1 MTLTPQEATPR
12 ALALMTVAHEIYSD
26 TAENDLAGFD
36 DETLAS
42 VLADG
47 SGEIDWKAIS
57 LALAMLGHL
66 LLDTIPD
73 TLYDAA
79 EDALRNAIADRE
91 GGKPENYVV
100 QIKSRLT
107 GTQLLQHISLH
118 IASMSPGDA

>member
-12 ALALMTVAHEIYSD
+12 ALALLTVAHEIYSGN
-26 TAENDLAGFD
+26 AESDLSGFD
-36 DETLAS
+36 DETVAA
-42 VLADG
+42 VLSDDFG
-47 SGEIDWKAIS
+47 DIDWKAIS

-79 EDALRNAIADRE
+79 EDALRSTIAERE
-91 GGKPENYVV
+91 GGNPENYVV
-100 QIKSRLT
+100 RIGGRLT

-118 IASMSPGDA
+118 LARMTAEGA